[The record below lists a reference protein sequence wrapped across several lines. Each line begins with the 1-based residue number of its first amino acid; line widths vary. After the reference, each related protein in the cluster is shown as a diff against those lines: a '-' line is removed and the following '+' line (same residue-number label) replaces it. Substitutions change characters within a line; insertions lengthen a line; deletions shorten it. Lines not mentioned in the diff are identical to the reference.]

1 MKQKIAIVGGGIFG
15 ITIYL
20 VLKKKGYDCTLFEK
34 NNNILKGASTNNLN
48 RVHFGYHYPRDNETA
63 KQSLRGYKSF
73 KKFYSK
79 AILSNFKNY
88 YFIAKNSKV
97 NFKNYVKFCKT
108 NKLNFKNVSL
118 NKLPFSSSNILG
130 GIKVN
135 EPIYDW
141 NLIKKQIKNKINNLN
156 YNKIKLNENVLEIKG
171 KKNFQIITNKKEYNF
186 DKIIDASYETSNK
199 LSNKFFK
206 SKNLIYQITAVFEFT
221 SKNFK
226 KMGLALM
233 DGNFFSFLPKGVS
246 NKHLLYH
253 VKYSIMKNKNSKF
266 YPTNWK
272 NIKFTKKNLNL
283 KSSKIL
289 NDIKKYFPGL
299 HINILKKV
307 YISPRVLPSDQKKT
321 DKRVSKVLIYKNKYF
336 KISSAKVDHCVDVA
350 NELLKYLNNK

>member
-1 MKQKIAIVGGGIFG
+1 MAIN
-15 ITIYL
+15 
-20 VLKKKGYDCTLFEK
+20 KKE
-34 NNNILKGASTNNLN
+34 
-48 RVHFGYHYPRDNETA
+48 
-63 KQSLRGYKSF
+63 
-73 KKFYSK
+73 
-79 AILSNFKNY
+79 
-88 YFIAKNSKV
+88 
-97 NFKNYVKFCKT
+97 
-108 NKLNFKNVSL
+108 
-118 NKLPFSSSNILG
+118 
-130 GIKVN
+130 
-135 EPIYDW
+135 
-141 NLIKKQIKNKINNLN
+141 IKNKINSFNFK
-156 YNKIKLNENVLEIKG
+156 KIKINENVLEIKDQN
-171 KKNFQIITNKKEYNF
+171 NFKIITNKKDYNF

-199 LSNKFFK
+199 ITIKFFK

-321 DKRVSKVLIYKNKYF
+321 DKRVSKILIYKNKYF